1 MSLTYA
7 YQRTARFLLELC
19 RASCRELRAVNK
31 NVAGC
36 QFDLQFEQW
45 DVSPPHSSG
54 IPEYS
59 VPSGGYEDCL
69 FFKGEDI
76 VYPHEIET
84 ESVDTNFDC
93 LVFKIEKT
101 ESPRYGKIHPVDRKT
116 GTVADG
122 PRGKVSWV
130 LLR

>member
-59 VPSGGYEDCL
+59 VPSGGYKDCL

-76 VYPHEIET
+76 VYPHEIP
-84 ESVDTNFDC
+84 VDEIDRTFDC
-93 LVFKIEKT
+93 LVLEKA
-101 ESPRYGKIHPVDRKT
+101 EGPRYTQIHPVDRKT
-116 GTVADG
+116 GTVAG
-122 PRGKVSWV
+122 TKISWV
-130 LLR
+130 LIR